1 MHKITKTNKLLLG
14 SIFIIGTLAV
24 SNTAYA
30 ESTDP
35 ASVHESHHEQTNS
48 EWPGVYN
55 GFLPC
60 EDCTDIK
67 TSLALN
73 SNNTYLLIRQYVGK
87 SEREIVEKG
96 KFTTGINNTTLVL
109 TPRNN
114 LEATNHYYLV
124 GDNSLTQLDNNGNAI
139 TGKKADK
146 YVLRKNDLKPP
157 KGGHAGH

>member
-1 MHKITKTNKLLLG
+1 MHNITKTNKLLLG
-14 SIFIIGTLAV
+14 SLFIFGVIAINNSAL
-24 SNTAYA
+24 A
-30 ESTDP
+30 ESTDKP
-35 ASVHESHHEQTNS
+35 SEHESHHEQTNS

-55 GFLPC
+55 GFVPC
-60 EDCTDIK
+60 EDCTGIK

-96 KFTTGINNTTLVL
+96 KFSTGNNNTTLVL

-114 LEATNHYYLV
+114 IEATNHYYLV
-124 GDNSLTQLDNNGNAI
+124 GDNSLTQLDDNGNPI
-139 TGKKADK
+139 SGKKADK